1 MCGIIAAAT
10 EKSVGKLLVQGLY
23 KMEYRGYDSAGVALH
38 QIDDIA
44 HLRSLG
50 KVKKLESKMA
60 KEKPKGKIG
69 IAHTRWATH
78 GKPSEENAHPHV
90 SNNRVFIVHN
100 GIIENY
106 VALKEQLIKKGYQF
120 NSQTDSELI
129 AHQLDFFLNQGS
141 EMLEAMSLLK
151 EKLEGAYA
159 VAAIDLKNES
169 HFYLMRNKSPLLLGQ
184 SDSGMFAASDPLALA
199 DLTSEFIFLEDGD
212 VAEVSAKEYKI
223 LDKNQKRAIRKI
235 TTIDVSSEAM
245 GKNGYRHFM
254 EKEIYEQPTAILNT
268 LDGRIGGEDV
278 LENIFG
284 EGSNELLSKVERIQI
299 VAAGT
304 SLHAGRV
311 AANWFSAIANLPT
324 QIDYASEYRYKNPY
338 VDKNTLFLT
347 ISQSGET
354 ADTLGAL
361 RYAKERS
368 YLGSLTICNVP
379 TSSLARES
387 DFVLLT
393 NAGPEIGVA
402 STKAF
407 TTQLTALMLL
417 SLSLAKA
424 RNLNPRLRGRVVS
437 ALRALPEKINESLE
451 LKPKIIKIAKE
462 IAKKDNA
469 LFLGRGIFYPI
480 AKEGSLKLKEIS
492 YIHAEAYP
500 AGELKHG
507 PLALIDKNMPVI
519 ALAPENELAEKLIS
533 NLEEVKAR
541 GGKLYVV
548 GNAAGNMKLKAK
560 NLINLPECDF
570 LLTPILYTVPLQIL
584 SYEVALLRG
593 TDIDQPRN
601 LAKSVTVEWR
611 IKLSFELTFTL
622 HHSNNDLI
630 FETNRLTDRQ
640 LMLFKSS
647 RILTMTN
654 WSLKI
659 TKV

>member
-38 QIDDIA
+38 QVKDIA

-50 KVKKLESKMA
+50 KVEKLENKM
-60 KEKPKGKIG
+60 KKQKPRGKIG

-78 GKPSEENAHPHV
+78 GKPSEENAHPHA
-90 SNNRVFIVHN
+90 SKERVFIVHN

-106 VALKEQLIKKGYQF
+106 IELKEQLSKKGYVF
-120 NSQTDSELI
+120 VSQTDSELI
-129 AHQLDFFLNQGS
+129 AHQLDFFLSQKHN
-141 EMLEAMSLLK
+141 MFKAMSLLK
-151 EKLEGAYA
+151 KKLQGAFA
-159 VAAIDLKNES
+159 IAAIDQTDDS
-169 HFYLMRNKSPLLLGQ
+169 HFYLMRNKSPLLLGI
-184 SDSGMFAASDPLALA
+184 SDEGVFAASDPLALA
-199 DLTSEFIFLEDGD
+199 DITNEFVFLEDGD
-212 VAEVSAKEYKI
+212 VVEASASEYKI
-223 LDKNQKRAIRKI
+223 FDKNEKRAIRKI
-235 TTIDVSSEAM
+235 TKLNISSEAM
-245 GKNGYRHFM
+245 SKNGYRHFM
-254 EKEIYEQPTAILNT
+254 EKEIFEQPTAILNT

-284 EGSNELLSKVERIQI
+284 EGSNDLLSNVERIQI

-311 AANWFSAIANLPT
+311 AANWFSAIAQIPT

-361 RYAKERS
+361 HYAKERD

-387 DFVLLT
+387 DFMLLT

-407 TTQLTALMLL
+407 TTQLAGLMLL
-417 SLSLAKA
+417 ALSLAKA
-424 RNLNPRLRGRVVS
+424 RNLNPKLRTRVVS
-437 ALRALPEKINESLE
+437 ALRALPEIISESLN
-451 LKPKIIKIAKE
+451 LKPKIIRIAKE
-462 IAKKDNA
+462 VAKKDNA

-507 PLALIDKNMPVI
+507 PLALIDKDMPVI

-541 GGKLYVV
+541 GGKLFVI
-548 GNAAGNMKLKAK
+548 GNAAGNMKLKPK

-570 LLTPILYTVPLQIL
+570 LLTPILYTIPLQIL

-601 LAKSVTVEWR
+601 LAKSVTVE
-611 IKLSFELTFTL
+611 
-622 HHSNNDLI
+622 
-630 FETNRLTDRQ
+630 
-640 LMLFKSS
+640 
-647 RILTMTN
+647 
-654 WSLKI
+654 
-659 TKV
+659 

>member
-10 EKSVGKLLVQGLY
+10 EKNVGKLLVQGLY

-50 KVKKLESKMA
+50 KVKRLESKMV
-60 KEKPKGKIG
+60 KEKPRGKIG

-169 HFYLMRNKSPLLLGQ
+169 HFYLTRNKSPLLLGQ
-184 SDSGMFAASDPLALA
+184 SDTGMFAASDPLALA
-199 DLTSEFIFLEDGD
+199 DLTNEFIFLEDGD

-338 VDKNTLFLT
+338 VDKNTLLLT

-361 RYAKERS
+361 RYAKDRS

-417 SLSLAKA
+417 TLSLAKA
-424 RNLNPRLRGRVVS
+424 RNLNPRLRGRVVG
-437 ALRALPEKINESLE
+437 ALRALPEKITKSLE
-451 LKPKIIKIAKE
+451 LKSKIIKIAKE

-541 GGKLYVV
+541 GGKLFVI

-601 LAKSVTVEWR
+601 LAKSVTVE
-611 IKLSFELTFTL
+611 
-622 HHSNNDLI
+622 
-630 FETNRLTDRQ
+630 
-640 LMLFKSS
+640 
-647 RILTMTN
+647 
-654 WSLKI
+654 
-659 TKV
+659 